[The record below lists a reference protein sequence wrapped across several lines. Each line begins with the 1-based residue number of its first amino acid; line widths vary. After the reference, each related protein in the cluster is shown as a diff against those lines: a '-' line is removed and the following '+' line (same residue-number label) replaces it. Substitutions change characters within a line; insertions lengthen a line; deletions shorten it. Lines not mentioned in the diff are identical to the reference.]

1 MLVCP
6 TLHVHIQGIL
16 IIVSPFFFFSF
27 SILLHLPSTVGDS
40 CMNSIYFAG
49 FLLILDN
56 PRCFLLWLEQHSYQM
71 CVASTHSSKRL
82 YINAIKCILRN
93 LGIPCSSVSKVSACS
108 VGDPGSIPGLGRSL
122 REENGYPIQY
132 PCRGVGDS
140 EEVHICSLCQI
151 SVFSDSTEHCWA
163 CWR

>member
-1 MLVCP
+1 
-6 TLHVHIQGIL
+6 
-16 IIVSPFFFFSF
+16 
-27 SILLHLPSTVGDS
+27 
-40 CMNSIYFAG
+40 
-49 FLLILDN
+49 
-56 PRCFLLWLEQHSYQM
+56 M

-82 YINAIKCILRN
+82 YINAIKYILRN

-122 REENGYPIQY
+122 REENGDPLQY

-151 SVFSDSTEHCWA
+151 SVFSDSTEHC
-163 CWR
+163 